1 VDYSVLDR
9 ESDTEPINQSANLL
23 TFVNTLKALTAKQPS
38 GASQL
43 QQSGVELLYWYKV
56 QNLFHEYFTNKLD
69 CP

>member
-1 VDYSVLDR
+1 
-9 ESDTEPINQSANLL
+9 LL
-23 TFVNTLKALTAKQPS
+23 AFVNTLEALTAKQPS
-38 GASQL
+38 SASQL